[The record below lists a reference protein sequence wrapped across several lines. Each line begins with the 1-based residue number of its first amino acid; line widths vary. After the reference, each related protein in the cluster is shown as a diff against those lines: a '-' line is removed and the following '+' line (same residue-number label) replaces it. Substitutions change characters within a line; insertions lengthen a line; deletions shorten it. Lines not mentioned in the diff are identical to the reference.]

1 MTSEIPQGYF
11 SEFVTN
17 FPNFILVW
25 HNTIGINFAI
35 LDIASDSGTVQ
46 LEIEACVEVRCN
58 SLTAKRMVSGL
69 VLKYLNGEGLSYGEV
84 AKLPCTAQARFV

>member
-1 MTSEIPQGYF
+1 MIIWDDIDPDACGYQSTNIMTSEIPQGYF

-46 LEIEACVEVRCN
+46 LELEA
-58 SLTAKRMVSGL
+58 
-69 VLKYLNGEGLSYGEV
+69 
-84 AKLPCTAQARFV
+84 